1 MGMAPLA
8 LIHIYVGGTVWEA
21 LEGVAL
27 LEKRVTE
34 GGPTPFLVS
43 PPFSIFWL
51 VSCGVSSWLLP
62 QCRAGLPASMLPAM
76 KTMTSETAS
85 MPQLNAS
92 FL

>member
-27 LEKRVTE
+27 LQKRVTE

-51 VSCGVSSWLLP
+51 VSCDVSSWLAAVP
-62 QCRAGLPASMLPAM
+62 CRPACFH
-76 KTMTSETAS
+76 AS
-85 MPQLNAS
+85 CHEDNDL
-92 FL
+92 